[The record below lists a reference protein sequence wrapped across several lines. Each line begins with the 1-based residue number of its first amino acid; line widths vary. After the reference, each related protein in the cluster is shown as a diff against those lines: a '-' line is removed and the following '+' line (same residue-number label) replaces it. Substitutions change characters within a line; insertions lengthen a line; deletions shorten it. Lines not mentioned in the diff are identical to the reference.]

1 MARHSKWHN
10 IKHRKA
16 AQDAKKGKVYSL
28 HSKLISLA
36 AQKGADPDKNASL
49 FAAIAKAK
57 ADGVPND
64 NIDRAVK
71 KWGGDMSG
79 ENQLQEIVYEGYGP
93 GGVAIIVHTI
103 TDNKNRTASNMRH
116 IFTKYGGDM
125 GQTGSVSW
133 IFKRK
138 GVIIVDAEKYN
149 YDTVESLVFETS
161 AEDIELDGTT
171 VSITTSPEDLLDITS
186 TLQEKDIRPEMSEL
200 EYIAENDIEITDFE
214 KVLKLTKMLEAFD
227 EDEDVESVSS
237 NEEISEELQ
246 TEVDEFIE
254 KNTFRT

>member
-1 MARHSKWHN
+1 
-10 IKHRKA
+10 
-16 AQDAKKGKVYSL
+16 
-28 HSKLISLA
+28 
-36 AQKGADPDKNASL
+36 
-49 FAAIAKAK
+49 
-57 ADGVPND
+57 
-64 NIDRAVK
+64 
-71 KWGGDMSG
+71 MSG